1 MPARLTGGEG
11 VPDRERFLVAVSVA
25 PPTVADV
32 ILLGPLKWIEKR
44 SPYNITYRFA
54 YQLRDRSQTASSM
67 FQVASFEIAQSEIV
81 KNSQGWFRL
90 AGRPA
95 VNKGRA
101 LTR

>member
-1 MPARLTGGEG
+1 
-11 VPDRERFLVAVSVA
+11 
-25 PPTVADV
+25 
-32 ILLGPLKWIEKR
+32 
-44 SPYNITYRFA
+44 
-54 YQLRDRSQTASSM
+54 LRDRSQTASSM